1 MNITEA
7 NATAKVLEAL
17 AGKPVDRTV
26 LADAVDT
33 LRTNA
38 AKALQVS
45 LTAVDPSSIAHEHG
59 CPTAGDLVTIGNGKT
74 QWRVGKDQTPGLIV
88 LDPVEGY
95 TAASVTRTEWRR
107 LRPVNDAP
115 A

>member
-1 MNITEA
+1 MNISEA
-7 NATAKVLEAL
+7 NAAAKVLEAL
-17 AGKPVDRTV
+17 AGQPVDRAD

-33 LRTNA
+33 LHTKA
-38 AKALQVS
+38 AKALQMS
-45 LTAVDPSSIAHEHG
+45 LNAIDPNTIAHEHG

-74 QWRVGKDQTPGLIV
+74 QWRVAKGHTPGLIV

-95 TAASVTRTEWRR
+95 TSASVTRSEWRR
-107 LRPVNDAP
+107 LRAVKDVP